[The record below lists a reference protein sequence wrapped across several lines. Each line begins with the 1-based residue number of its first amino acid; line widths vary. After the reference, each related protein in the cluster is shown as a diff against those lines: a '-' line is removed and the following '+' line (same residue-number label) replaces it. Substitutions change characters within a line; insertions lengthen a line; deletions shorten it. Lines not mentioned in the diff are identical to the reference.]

1 MQNLD
6 YDPSRASARRNAVIF
21 SIFGILLV
29 GAFWY
34 SLTSTLDQMT
44 RRDCA
49 AGIQRACKS
58 LQN

>member
-6 YDPSRASARRNAVIF
+6 YDPSKASLKRNAVIWF
-21 SIFGILLV
+21 VFCVLL
-29 GAFWY
+29 GGCFWY
-34 SLTSTLDQMT
+34 SLTSTLDHMT

-58 LQN
+58 LEN